1 MKVKELLH
9 EGYGLQ
15 APQQLKFRSSNGWR
29 NLSSQAGEDEWGN
42 SEHSDEIH
50 GNVSGLM
57 L

>member
-1 MKVKELLH
+1 MEAKELLH

-15 APQQLKFRSSNGWR
+15 ASQQLKFRSSGYKM
-29 NLSSQAGEDEWGN
+29 SSQAGGDERGN

-50 GNVSGLM
+50 GNVSDGLI